1 MFLCYHRE
9 QAPVSFKNI
18 FWEFIPTF
26 TEIVKQKGEVV
37 MKKEELG
44 ILSKDQKH
52 TLHVIRWMP
61 EGEIRAALQIVHGMV
76 EFVDRYHDFAE
87 YLCGLGIAVI
97 GHDHLGHGLTAGRD
111 EDLGYFARED
121 GDQIL
126 IEDMYQV
133 TEKMKK
139 NFPGVPYFILGHSM
153 GSFCLRKYL
162 TYYGNQ
168 IDGAIIMGTGD
179 MPMVL
184 IKAGKAM
191 AGMLMKTKGRRYRSK
206 RLADMVFQGYLKEIP
221 DPKTPM
227 DWLTKD
233 EAIVDAYLKN
243 KYNTFLFTVSAYYD
257 FFKIVEYDTKMRNL
271 DRIPKELP
279 ILIVS
284 GDQDPVGTWGTGPK
298 SLSDKY
304 QKRGFADVSLKLYGD
319 DRHEILNETDRQT
332 VYEDLGKWILNRV

>member
-1 MFLCYHRE
+1 
-9 QAPVSFKNI
+9 
-18 FWEFIPTF
+18 
-26 TEIVKQKGEVV
+26 
-37 MKKEELG
+37 
-44 ILSKDQKH
+44 
-52 TLHVIRWMP
+52 
-61 EGEIRAALQIVHGMV
+61 
-76 EFVDRYHDFAE
+76 
-87 YLCGLGIAVI
+87 
-97 GHDHLGHGLTAGRD
+97 
-111 EDLGYFARED
+111 
-121 GDQIL
+121 
-126 IEDMYQV
+126 
-133 TEKMKK
+133 
-139 NFPGVPYFILGHSM
+139 
-153 GSFCLRKYL
+153 
-162 TYYGNQ
+162 
-168 IDGAIIMGTGD
+168 
-179 MPMVL
+179 
-184 IKAGKAM
+184 
-191 AGMLMKTKGRRYRSK
+191 
-206 RLADMVFQGYLKEIP
+206 MVFQGYLKEIP